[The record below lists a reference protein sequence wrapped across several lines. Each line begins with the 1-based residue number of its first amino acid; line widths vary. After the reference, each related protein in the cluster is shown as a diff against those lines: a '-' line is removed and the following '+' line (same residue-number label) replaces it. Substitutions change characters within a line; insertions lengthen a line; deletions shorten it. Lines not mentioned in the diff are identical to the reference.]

1 MPAIRTTSNSSDQIV
16 FLLLTPDK
24 LYLLDCE
31 SNTLQQNFSIA
42 ESQLEKKDTSL
53 KGLVEVHLTPHV
65 TSPDKAVLSSSNF
78 QTVEYYLK
86 LSQMEAQDLPHPIAI
101 ASDGNSSAAA
111 MSDDERCT
119 ALSSSVI
126 VLHINEKDTTR
137 LLSTFH
143 SIRSHILEPELSF
156 CVYSFHA
163 TQTKVDSFFSV
174 TSQPTV

>member
-1 MPAIRTTSNSSDQIV
+1 MPAIRTTSNSSEQIV
-16 FLLLTPDK
+16 FLLLTPEK

-42 ESQLEKKDTSL
+42 EAKLEKKDTSL
-53 KGLVEVHLTPHV
+53 RRLVEVHLTPHV
-65 TSPDKAVLSSSNF
+65 TSPDKDVSSPSNF

-86 LSQMEAQDLPHPIAI
+86 LSQMEAQDLPHPITI
-101 ASDGNSSAAA
+101 ASDSNSSAAA
-111 MSDDERCT
+111 KSDDERC
-119 ALSSSVI
+119 AASSSSAI
-126 VLHINEKDTTR
+126 VLHINEKDATR

-143 SIRSHILEPELSF
+143 SIRSHILESELSF

-163 TQTKVDSFFSV
+163 TGTKDDLFFSV

>member
-1 MPAIRTTSNSSDQIV
+1 MPAIRTTSNSSEQIV

-42 ESQLEKKDTSL
+42 ESKLEKKDTSL
-53 KGLVEVHLTPHV
+53 KDLVEVHLTPHV
-65 TSPDKAVLSSSNF
+65 TSPDKDVLSPSNF

-86 LSQMEAQDLPHPIAI
+86 LSHMESQDLPHPITV
-101 ASDGNSSAAA
+101 ASDNNSSAAA
-111 MSDDERCT
+111 VSGDEKCT
-119 ALSSSVI
+119 ASSSSAI
-126 VLHINEKDTTR
+126 VLHINEKDTIR

-163 TQTKVDSFFSV
+163 AQTKDDSFFSV
-174 TSQPTV
+174 TSQPTA